1 VADNDEPDDLDGP
14 VADPGHHRVVFENEH
29 VRVIET
35 LIRPGDATEVHT
47 HLRRHLT
54 VVRSGT
60 HFVRRDTSGTVLVDT
75 RDDPDFEMPGQIWSD
90 GIPAHT
96 LENAGGDDIA
106 LTSIELKP

>member
-1 VADNDEPDDLDGP
+1 MTDNDQPEDLDGP

-47 HLRRHLT
+47 HLARHLT

-60 HFVRRDTSGTVLVDT
+60 HFVRRDRTGVLLVDT
-75 RDDPDFEMPGQIWSD
+75 RDDPDFVLPGQLWSE

-96 LENAGGDDIA
+96 LENAGEEDIA
-106 LTSIELKP
+106 LTSVELKS